1 MLRCSH
7 SAVATFAARIGRAI
21 SFFPPSVHSVVT
33 RGSLCP
39 PNPSRFRLRSIVLNW
54 GQPPLIVR
62 LACGS
67 RGRRSV
73 TVFACYVMFF
83 CSRPY
88 SEVWQ
93 HSLLSC
99 LNSLSSHIL
108 STQRRA
114 CLHSL
119 HSVTP
124 IPLRYIKLHSI
135 HSFDKPSSDPAKK
148 TTLHAKTSPV
158 LLWLSP
164 HSLRYATFRAL
175 CQPPSL
181 HSQRLRLTLRRQGKH
196 SAIAPLLSHRLV
208 AQGCFPLRWGKRCSN
223 PEPK

>member
-1 MLRCSH
+1 M
-7 SAVATFAARIGRAI
+7 
-21 SFFPPSVHSVVT
+21 
-33 RGSLCP
+33 
-39 PNPSRFRLRSIVLNW
+39 LNW

>member
-1 MLRCSH
+1 MSPPSPAQGNRCSSIVHLGRKKVLARARQVAPQATPPLQASMAHSMLRCSH

-73 TVFACYVMFF
+73 TVFACYVTFF

-93 HSLLSC
+93 HSLLS
-99 LNSLSSHIL
+99 LPQSAQQPHIINPKESLPSLITLRS
-108 STQRRA
+108 A
-114 CLHSL
+114 HS
-119 HSVTP
+119 
-124 IPLRYIKLHSI
+124 
-135 HSFDKPSSDPAKK
+135 A
-148 TTLHAKTSPV
+148 TLH
-158 LLWLSP
+158 
-164 HSLRYATFRAL
+164 
-175 CQPPSL
+175 
-181 HSQRLRLTLRRQGKH
+181 
-196 SAIAPLLSHRLV
+196 
-208 AQGCFPLRWGKRCSN
+208 
-223 PEPK
+223 

>member
-1 MLRCSH
+1 MLARARQVAPQSYATLASIDGTLYAALLSLRCRYVCCSH
-7 SAVATFAARIGRAI
+7 WACHLVFSAKR
-21 SFFPPSVHSVVT
+21 
-33 RGSLCP
+33 SLSRHPRLPLP

-73 TVFACYVMFF
+73 TVFACYVTFF

-93 HSLLSC
+93 RSLLSC

-124 IPLRYIKLHSI
+124 IPLRYIKLRCI
-135 HSFDKPSSDPAKK
+135 HSFDKPSSDPQKNY
-148 TTLHAKTSPV
+148 TS
-158 LLWLSP
+158 
-164 HSLRYATFRAL
+164 RKNFAI
-175 CQPPSL
+175 PP
-181 HSQRLRLTLRRQGKH
+181 
-196 SAIAPLLSHRLV
+196 
-208 AQGCFPLRWGKRCSN
+208 
-223 PEPK
+223 